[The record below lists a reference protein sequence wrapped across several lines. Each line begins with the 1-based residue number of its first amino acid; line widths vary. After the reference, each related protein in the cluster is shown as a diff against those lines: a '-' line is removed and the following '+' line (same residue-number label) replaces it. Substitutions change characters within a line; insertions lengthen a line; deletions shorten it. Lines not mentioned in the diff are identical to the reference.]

1 MFSELR
7 DEVRNLINHCIN
19 LVYFMRGSIQYES
32 MLNRT
37 PAERQLFEDFISR
50 RFEVEKD
57 NPFPNY

>member
-1 MFSELR
+1 MFNQLQ
-7 DEVRNLINHCIN
+7 DEVRNLINQVIN
-19 LVYFMRGSIQYES
+19 IVYFMRGSIQYES

-37 PAERQLFEDFISR
+37 PAERQLFADFISR